1 MKEQIHRIS
10 TVFLAAL
17 VIAGAASAASNLWFH
32 VRVDEA
38 DGAKVTVNLPVS
50 MIEKAIQMIPEKH
63 LNHQGMHF
71 SDHEMTPADMRELW
85 TELRDSPDMTF
96 VKVEEEGED
105 VKIWKESGFL
115 YVSVLEAEG
124 NEKVDVRVP
133 FAVVDA
139 LLSGDE
145 DEFNIEAAIH
155 ALVQEGEGE
164 LVTVTSDND
173 NVRIWVD
180 SIAEAD

>member
-1 MKEQIHRIS
+1 MKQQIHRIS
-10 TVFLAAL
+10 IVFLAAL

-32 VRVDEA
+32 VRVNDE
-38 DGAKVTVNLPVS
+38 DGTKVTVNLPAS
-50 MIEKAIQMIPEKH
+50 MIEKAISMIPEEH
-63 LNHQGMHF
+63 LGDHGMHF
-71 SDHEMTPADMRELW
+71 SDHDLTPAQIRELW

-105 VKIWKESGFL
+105 VKVWKESGFL
-115 YVSVLEAEG
+115 YVTVLEEEK

-139 LLSGDE
+139 LLSGNE
-145 DEFNIEAAIH
+145 DELDIQAAIN

-164 LVTVTSDND
+164 LVTVTSDD
-173 NVRIWVD
+173 ENVRIWVD

>member
-1 MKEQIHRIS
+1 MKQTFHRIS
-10 TVFLAAL
+10 TVFAAAL
-17 VIAGAASAASNLWFH
+17 VIASAASASNLWFH

-38 DGAKVTVNLPVS
+38 DGAKVTVNLPLS

-63 LNHQGMHF
+63 LNHRGMHF

-105 VKIWKESGFL
+105 VKIWKESGYL
-115 YVSVLEAEG
+115 YVSVLDEDN

-145 DEFNIEAAIH
+145 DKLDIEAAIH

-173 NVRIWVD
+173 NVRVWVD

>member
-1 MKEQIHRIS
+1 MKQQINRIS

-17 VIAGAASAASNLWFH
+17 VIAGAASASNLWFH

-63 LNHQGMHF
+63 LNDHGMHF
-71 SDHEMTPADMRELW
+71 SDHDITPAEIRELW

-105 VKIWKESGFL
+105 VKIWKESGYL
-115 YVSVLEAEG
+115 YVSVLEEEN

-145 DEFNIEAAIH
+145 DELDIEAAMH

>member
-1 MKEQIHRIS
+1 MKQQFHRIS
-10 TVFLAAL
+10 TIFLAAL

-63 LNHQGMHF
+63 LNHRGMHF
-71 SDHEMTPADMRELW
+71 SDHDLTPAEIRELW
-85 TELRDSPDMTF
+85 QELRDSPDMTF

-105 VKIWKESGFL
+105 VKVWKQSGYL
-115 YVSVLEAEG
+115 YVSVIEEHD
-124 NEKVDVRVP
+124 NEKVNVRVP

-145 DEFNIEAAIH
+145 DKLDIEAAIH

>member
-1 MKEQIHRIS
+1 MRQPISRIS
-10 TVFLAAL
+10 TIFLAVL
-17 VIAGAASAASNLWFH
+17 VIAGAASASNLWFH

-50 MIEKAIQMIPEKH
+50 MIEKAIQMIPEEH
-63 LNHQGMHF
+63 LSDHGMHF
-71 SDHEMTPADMRELW
+71 SDHEMTPAQLRELW

-105 VKIWKESGFL
+105 VKVWKESGYL
-115 YVSVLEAEG
+115 YVSVIEEDD

-145 DEFNIEAAIH
+145 DELNIEAAIN

-164 LVTVTSDND
+164 LVTVTSDDD
-173 NVRIWVD
+173 NVRVWVD

>member
-1 MKEQIHRIS
+1 MKQQIHRIS

-17 VIAGAASAASNLWFH
+17 VIAGAASASNLWLH
-32 VRVDEA
+32 VKVDEA

-50 MIEKAIQMIPEKH
+50 MIEKAIQMIPEEH
-63 LNHQGMHF
+63 LNHHGMHF
-71 SDHEMTPADMRELW
+71 SDHDLTPAQIRELW

-105 VKIWKESGFL
+105 VKVWKESGYL
-115 YVSVLEAEG
+115 YVSVIEEHD

-145 DEFNIEAAIH
+145 DELNIEAAIQ
-155 ALVQEGEGE
+155 ALAQEGEGE
-164 LVTVTSDND
+164 LVTVTSDDD
-173 NVRIWVD
+173 NVRVWVD

>member
-1 MKEQIHRIS
+1 MKQQIHRIS
-10 TVFLAAL
+10 TVFLAVL
-17 VIAGAASAASNLWFH
+17 VIAGAASASNLWFH

-50 MIEKAIQMIPEKH
+50 MIEKAIQMIPEEH
-63 LNHQGMHF
+63 LSDHGMLF
-71 SDHEMTPADMRELW
+71 SDHEMTPAQLRELW
-85 TELRDSPDMTF
+85 MELRDSPDMTF

-105 VKIWKESGFL
+105 VKVWKESVLL
-115 YVSVLEAEG
+115 YVSVIEEKD

-139 LLSGDE
+139 LLSGNE
-145 DEFNIEAAIH
+145 DELDIEAAIN

-164 LVTVTSDND
+164 LVTVTSDDD
-173 NVRIWVD
+173 NVRVWVD

>member
-1 MKEQIHRIS
+1 MKQQIYRVS

-17 VIAGAASAASNLWFH
+17 VVAGAATAASNLWFH
-32 VRVDEA
+32 VKVDEA

-50 MIEKAIQMIPEKH
+50 MIEKAIQMIPEEH
-63 LNHQGMHF
+63 LNHHGMHF
-71 SDHEMTPADMRELW
+71 SDHEVTPAEIRELW

-105 VKIWKESGFL
+105 VKVWKESGYL
-115 YVSVLEAEG
+115 HVSVIEDHD

-145 DEFNIEAAIH
+145 DELNIEAAIH
-155 ALVQEGEGE
+155 ALAQEGEGE
-164 LVTVTSDND
+164 LVTVTSDDD
-173 NVRIWVD
+173 NVRVWVD

>member
-1 MKEQIHRIS
+1 MKHQINRIS

-17 VIAGAASAASNLWFH
+17 VIAGAASASNLWFH

-50 MIEKAIQMIPEKH
+50 MIEKAIQMIPEEH
-63 LNHQGMHF
+63 LNHHGMHF
-71 SDHEMTPADMRELW
+71 SDHDLTPAQIRELW

-105 VKIWKESGFL
+105 VKVWKESGYL
-115 YVSVLEAEG
+115 YVSVIEEDD

-145 DEFNIEAAIH
+145 DELNIEAAIH
-155 ALVQEGEGE
+155 ALAQEGEGE
-164 LVTVTSDND
+164 LVTVTSDDD
-173 NVRIWVD
+173 NVRVWVD

>member
-1 MKEQIHRIS
+1 MKQQIHRIS
-10 TVFLAAL
+10 IVFLAAL
-17 VIAGAASAASNLWFH
+17 VIAGAASASNLWFH

-63 LNHQGMHF
+63 LNDHGMHI
-71 SDHEMTPADMRELW
+71 SDHEVTPAELRELW

-96 VKVEEEGED
+96 VKVEEKGED
-105 VKIWKESGFL
+105 VKVWKESGYL
-115 YVSVLEAEG
+115 YVSVIEEDD

-145 DEFNIEAAIH
+145 DELNIEAAIQ

-164 LVTVTSDND
+164 LVTVTSDDD
-173 NVRIWVD
+173 NVRVWVD